1 MEICKLNDDLAP
13 QALKIYK
20 NCLNQSNFSES
31 SLKITNSYP
40 HNHIYLAKA
49 GRAVCGLID
58 YSILLDQAFVNNI
71 ATVAQYR
78 NSGIASKLM
87 ESMLAKCKN
96 LKIKSISLEVR
107 ISNQAAINLYEKFGF
122 SKISMRKRIY
132 SDPVEDG
139 WVMTLEMKYRQ

>member
-1 MEICKLNDDLAP
+1 MKICKLNDDLAP

-20 NCLNQSNFSES
+20 NCLNQSNFSEN
-31 SLKITNSYP
+31 SLKLTNSYP
-40 HNHIYLAKA
+40 HNNIYLAQI
-49 GRAVCGLID
+49 GQSVCGLID

-78 NSGIASKLM
+78 NSGVASKLM
-87 ESMLAKCKN
+87 ESMLTKCKN

-122 SKISMRKRIY
+122 SKISRRKRIY

-139 WVMTLEMKYRQ
+139 WVMTLEMKYGQ

>member
-1 MEICKLNDDLAP
+1 MEICKLNDDLVP
-13 QALKIYK
+13 KALKIYK
-20 NCLNQSNFSES
+20 NCLNQSNFSEI

-49 GRAVCGLID
+49 GQAVCGLID
-58 YSILLDQAFVNNI
+58 YSIVSDQAFLNNI
-71 ATVAQYR
+71 ATVLEHR
-78 NSGIASKLM
+78 NSGIASKLIK
-87 ESMLAKCKN
+87 SMITKCKN

-122 SKISMRKRIY
+122 SKISKRKRIY

-139 WVMTLEMKYRQ
+139 WVMSLEMKYCQ